1 MDILDKGNEQKT
13 ILCTYV
19 FVGARI
25 CLIFLV
31 IIVLKIAKSL
41 RL

>member
-1 MDILDKGNEQKT
+1 MDILDKGNEQKNN
-13 ILCTYV
+13 IMY
-19 FVGARI
+19 I
-25 CLIFLV
+25 CICGCAHMSDFLV